1 MKKKKERRN
10 GMNEITL
17 EKYVESLHITIE
29 KYVENLSTFSRA
41 MTAPEVAYPDR
52 YEVLESAMNLFLFA
66 FVFCASEFNGI
77 EQVTL
82 YNAIFSN
89 LHHQAI
95 ELLKNYN
102 EFRDKQNN

>member
-1 MKKKKERRN
+1 MRLFLKN
-10 GMNEITL
+10 MW
-17 EKYVESLHITIE
+17 
-29 KYVENLSTFSRA
+29 NLSTFSRA

-52 YEVLESAMNLFLFA
+52 YEVLESAMNLFLFS

-82 YNAIFSN
+82 YNYNAIFSN